1 MPRFTSTVFLLFVAT
16 NKMASNLGPRFN
28 DFVLS
33 LVTLEHR
40 FDPYFRDAFNAVFQ
54 RPIVEVTQL
63 LLRTL
68 RKNHETRLCEE
79 IPVPGEDTI
88 TVGIKDAMGQY
99 MKREYAG
106 RIAERGGNT
115 KTYGVVRAEF
125 RVLENIP
132 PVYKHGV
139 FAEPKT
145 YPAWIRFGGPGPA
158 SPPDI
163 EDSGILSIGIKLM
176 GVPGEKLLD
185 DEKATQDF
193 SGISCPTFTTPNIV
207 ENLKLQK
214 QIFARTPVFYFIN
227 PLDSHFG
234 DMTMQG
240 IYARMNRSPLEVRYW
255 SCVPYLLGEGQAM
268 KYSVTPTSGFK
279 TKIPWNPPDDWLR
292 QSMAQTLS
300 RTDAEFDFSIQLQTD
315 HKRMPI
321 EDASI
326 EWPERL
332 SPFVTVAKIKI
343 PKQEFTS
350 EAQTKFARELSY
362 NPWHCIAEHRPL
374 GNQNRARYLIYSE
387 LSRLRQ
393 SMNNE
398 PHIEPDGTEQF

>member
-1 MPRFTSTVFLLFVAT
+1 MSS
-16 NKMASNLGPRFN
+16 KLGPRIN
-28 DFVLS
+28 DAVLS
-33 LVTLEHR
+33 LVTFEHR
-40 FDPYFRDAFNAVFQ
+40 FDHYFRDAFNWIFQ
-54 RPIVEVTQL
+54 RPIVEAAQL
-63 LLRTL
+63 LLRIL
-68 RKNHETRLCEE
+68 HRNPETRLCQE
-79 IPVPGEDTI
+79 IPVPGEDAI
-88 TVGIKDAMGQY
+88 TTGIKDAMSRY
-99 MKREYAG
+99 TEREYQG
-106 RIAERGGNT
+106 RIAERAGNT
-115 KTYGVVRAEF
+115 KTYGVVRGEF
-125 RVLENIP
+125 RVLDNIP
-132 PVYKHGV
+132 TNYKHGI

-145 YPAWIRFGGPGPA
+145 YPVWIRFGGPGPA

-163 EDSGILSIGIKLM
+163 ADSGILSIGMKLM
-176 GVPGEKLLD
+176 GVPGDKLLD

-193 SGISCPTFTTPNIV
+193 TGISCPTFTTPNIV

-214 QIFARTPVFYFIN
+214 RIYARTPVFYFIK
-227 PLDSHFG
+227 PFDSHFL

-268 KYSVTPTSGFK
+268 KYSVTPCSNRK

-292 QSMAQTLS
+292 QSLAMTLS
-300 RTDAEFDFSIQLQTD
+300 NTDAEFDFSIQLQTNE
-315 HKRMPI
+315 KRMPI

-332 SPFVTVAKIKI
+332 SPFVTVAKIVI
-343 PKQEFTS
+343 PKQEFRS
-350 EAQTKFARELSY
+350 PAQDKFARELSF

-393 SMNNE
+393 AMNKE
-398 PHIEPDGTEQF
+398 PHIEPNGTETF

>member
-1 MPRFTSTVFLLFVAT
+1 MSSR
-16 NKMASNLGPRFN
+16 LGPRFN
-28 DFVLS
+28 DAVLS
-33 LVTLEHR
+33 LVTFEHR
-40 FDPYFRDAFNAVFQ
+40 FDPYFRDAFNRVFQ
-54 RPIVEVTQL
+54 RPIVEVAQL
-63 LLRTL
+63 LLRIL
-68 RKNHETRLCEE
+68 HRNPETRLCQE
-79 IPVPGEDTI
+79 IPVAGEDEI
-88 TVGIKDAMGQY
+88 TAAIKDAMSRY
-99 MKREYAG
+99 TEREYQG
-106 RIAERGGNT
+106 RIAERAGNT
-115 KTYGVVRAEF
+115 KTYGVVRGEF
-125 RVLENIP
+125 RVLDNIP
-132 PVYKHGV
+132 AKYKHGI

-163 EDSGILSIGIKLM
+163 ADSGILSIGIKLM
-176 GVPGEKLLD
+176 GVPGAKLLD

-193 SGISCPTFTTPNIV
+193 TGISCPTFTTPNIV

-214 QIFARTPVFYFIN
+214 LIYARTPVFYFIK
-227 PLDSHFG
+227 PFDSHFL

-268 KYSVTPTSGFK
+268 KYSVTPCSKRK

-292 QSMAQTLS
+292 QSLAMTLS
-300 RTDAEFDFSIQLQTD
+300 NTDAEFDFSIQLQTNV
-315 HKRMPI
+315 KRMPI

-332 SPFVTVAKIKI
+332 SPFVAVAKIMI
-343 PKQEFTS
+343 PKQEFRS
-350 EAQTKFARELSY
+350 PAQDKFARELSF

-393 SMNNE
+393 AMNKE
-398 PHIEPDGTEQF
+398 PHIEPTGDERF

>member
-1 MPRFTSTVFLLFVAT
+1 MSS
-16 NKMASNLGPRFN
+16 KLGPRFN
-28 DFVLS
+28 DAVLS
-33 LVTLEHR
+33 LVTFEHR
-40 FDPYFRDAFNAVFQ
+40 FDPYFRDAFNWVFQ
-54 RPIVEVTQL
+54 RPIVEVAQL
-63 LLRTL
+63 LLRIL
-68 RKNHETRLCEE
+68 HRNPETRLCQE
-79 IPVPGEDTI
+79 IPVPDEDAI
-88 TVGIKDAMGQY
+88 TAGIKDAMSQY
-99 MKREYAG
+99 TEREYQG
-106 RIAERGGNT
+106 RIAERAGNT
-115 KTYGVVRAEF
+115 KTYGVVRGEF
-125 RVLENIP
+125 RVLDNIP
-132 PVYKHGV
+132 PNYKHGI
-139 FAEPKT
+139 FAKAKT

-163 EDSGILSIGIKLM
+163 ADSGILSIGIKLM

-193 SGISCPTFTTPNIV
+193 TGISCPTFTTPNIV

-214 QIFARTPVFYFIN
+214 LIYARTPVFYFIK
-227 PLDSHFG
+227 PFDSHFL

-268 KYSVTPTSGFK
+268 KYSVTPCSNRK

-292 QSMAQTLS
+292 QSLAMTLS
-300 RTDAEFDFSIQLQTD
+300 NMDAEFDFSIQLQTNA
-315 HKRMPI
+315 KRMPV

-332 SPFVTVAKIKI
+332 SPFVPVAKIVI
-343 PKQEFTS
+343 PKQEFRS
-350 EAQTKFARELSY
+350 PAQDKFARELSF

-393 SMNNE
+393 AMNQE
-398 PHIEPDGTEQF
+398 PHIEPTGDETF

>member
-1 MPRFTSTVFLLFVAT
+1 MSS
-16 NKMASNLGPRFN
+16 KLGPRLN
-28 DFVLS
+28 DAVLS
-33 LVTLEHR
+33 LVTFEHR
-40 FDPYFRDAFNAVFQ
+40 FDPYFRDAFNWLFQ
-54 RPIVEVTQL
+54 RPIVEVAQL

-68 RKNHETRLCEE
+68 HRNPETRLCQEL
-79 IPVPGEDTI
+79 PVAGEDAI
-88 TVGIKDAMGQY
+88 TTAIKDAMSRY
-99 MKREYAG
+99 TEREYQG
-106 RIAERGGNT
+106 RIAERAGNT
-115 KTYGVVRAEF
+115 KTYGVVRGEF
-125 RVLENIP
+125 RVLDNIP
-132 PVYKHGV
+132 TNYKHGI

-163 EDSGILSIGIKLM
+163 ADSGILSIGIKLM
-176 GVPGEKLLD
+176 GVPGEKLLA

-193 SGISCPTFTTPNIV
+193 TGISCPTFTTPNIV

-214 QIFARTPVFYFIN
+214 LIYARTPVFYFVK
-227 PLDSHFG
+227 PFDSHFL

-268 KYSVTPTSGFK
+268 KYSVRPCSNHK

-292 QSMAQTLS
+292 QSMAMTLS
-300 RTDAEFDFSIQLQTD
+300 NTNAEFDFCIQLQTNP
-315 HKRMPI
+315 KRMPV

-332 SPFVTVAKIKI
+332 SPFVPVAKITI
-343 PKQEFTS
+343 AKQEFRS
-350 EAQTKFARELSY
+350 AAQDKFARELSF

-393 SMNNE
+393 AMNKE
-398 PHIEPDGTEQF
+398 PHVEPSGNEGF

>member
-1 MPRFTSTVFLLFVAT
+1 MSS
-16 NKMASNLGPRFN
+16 KLGPRFN
-28 DFVLS
+28 DAVLS

-40 FDPYFRDAFNAVFQ
+40 FDPYFRDAFNWVFQ

-63 LLRTL
+63 LLRIL
-68 RKNHETRLCEE
+68 HRNPETRLCQE
-79 IPVPGEDTI
+79 IPVPGEEAI
-88 TVGIKDAMGQY
+88 TTGIKDAMSRY
-99 MKREYAG
+99 TEREYQG
-106 RIAERGGNT
+106 RIAERAGNT
-115 KTYGVVRAEF
+115 KTYGVVRGEF
-125 RVLENIP
+125 RVLDNIP
-132 PVYKHGV
+132 PNYKHGI

-163 EDSGILSIGIKLM
+163 ADSGILSIGIKLM

-193 SGISCPTFTTPNIV
+193 TGISCPTFTTPNII

-214 QIFARTPVFYFIN
+214 LIYARTPVFYFIK
-227 PLDSHFG
+227 PFDSHFC
-234 DMTMQG
+234 DMMMQG

-268 KYSVTPTSGFK
+268 KYSVTPCSNRK

-292 QSMAQTLS
+292 QSLAMTLS
-300 RTDAEFDFSIQLQTD
+300 NTDAEFDFSIQLQTNA
-315 HKRMPI
+315 KRMPI

-332 SPFVTVAKIKI
+332 SQFVTVAKIVI
-343 PKQEFTS
+343 PKQEFRS
-350 EAQTKFARELSY
+350 SAQDKFARELSF

-393 SMNNE
+393 AMNKE
-398 PHIEPDGTEQF
+398 PHIEPTGDERF

>member
-1 MPRFTSTVFLLFVAT
+1 MTS
-16 NKMASNLGPRFN
+16 KLGPRFN

-40 FDPYFRDAFNAVFQ
+40 FDPYYRDAFNFVFQ
-54 RPIVEVTQL
+54 RPIVEVAQL

-68 RKNHETRLCEE
+68 RKNRETRLCEE
-79 IPVPGEDTI
+79 IPVPGEEAI
-88 TVGIKDAMGQY
+88 TAGIKEAMAQY
-99 MKREYAG
+99 TKREYAG
-106 RIAERGGNT
+106 RIAERAGNT

-125 RVLENIP
+125 QVLPDIP
-132 PVYKHGV
+132 SAYKHGI
-139 FAEPKT
+139 FAESKT

-163 EDSGILSIGIKLM
+163 ADSGILSIGIKLM
-176 GVPGEKLLD
+176 GVPGAKLLD

-193 SGISCPTFTTPNIV
+193 TGISCPTFTTPNIV

-240 IYARMNRSPLEVRYW
+240 IYARMNRSPFEVRYW

-268 KYSVTPTSGFK
+268 KYSVTPTSGLK

-292 QSMAQTLS
+292 QSMAQILS
-300 RTDAEFDFSIQLQTD
+300 RTDATFDFSIQLQTN

-332 SPFVTVAKIKI
+332 SPFVTVAKIRI

-350 EAQTKFARELSY
+350 AAQTKFARELSY

-393 SMNNE
+393 SMNDE
-398 PHIEPDGTEQF
+398 PHIEPNGTEQF